1 MPIIFDSEKRIFKLD
16 TATSSY
22 VFEIYEE
29 NYLVHLYYGAKIP
42 DYNLSEFR
50 YTGGFASFS
59 PNNINV
65 DDWRFSPDIN
75 PFEYSGNGA
84 GDFRTSAIAIRNADG
99 NNVTDMRYVSH
110 KIYAGKPAIEGLP
123 ALYVEDDGEATTLEI
138 LTEDAVT
145 GIQTVLFYTVFEKL
159 GAMTRSVK
167 VINNSDK
174 TVEIEKVMSTCVDFH
189 TCDYEMLSLYG
200 RWGKERALER
210 RPLAHGRQ
218 LVSSKRGSSSHHQ
231 NPFAALVDKGA
242 TEDYGNAYGFN
253 LVYSSNFV
261 FEAEVNQNAGTR
273 VVMGINPE
281 NFGWQL
287 KAGDSFSSPEVV
299 MVYTP
304 DGIGEMSRIFHRL
317 YRKHLI
323 RGKWKDIKRPLLI
336 NNWEATGMDFTG
348 EQLVTFAERAKEL
361 GIEMLVMDDGW
372 FGDRNSDRSGLG
384 DWQVNEEKL
393 GGTLAEFVNKINA
406 LGIKFGIW
414 YEPEMISRDSNLYR
428 AHPDWCLHVPNRE
441 KSIGRFQ
448 YVLDYSRQDVR
459 DYVFGE
465 MYKVLSSCKID
476 YLKWDFNRNLT
487 EVGSAI
493 LPPEQQKEVFHRFV
507 LGTYDVMDRLTKAFP
522 DMLIENCSGGGGR
535 FDPGTLYFSPQIWT
549 SDNTDPIERL
559 TIQFGTSLCYPA
571 SAMGA
576 HVSASRRAGYDTKG
590 NVALWGSFGYELDPN
605 KFTEEEKRIV
615 KRQVKEYHKYYDV
628 IHYGDLYRLVTPFEN
643 PYRVAWEFVS
653 EDKNEALLT
662 SVIMREPAD
671 RAFYIKLKGL
681 DPNKYYVDEDTD
693 EVYSGA
699 LLMNAGLAFTSL
711 RNDDGDSFIKYFKA
725 VEE

>member
-1 MPIIFDSEKRIFKLD
+1 MPISFDSEKKIFKLD

-22 VFEIYEE
+22 IFEIYEQ

-42 DYNLSEFR
+42 DNNVTGFR
-50 YTGGFASFS
+50 YMGGFASFS

-65 DDWRFSPDIN
+65 EDWRFSPDIN

-84 GDFRTSAIAIRNADG
+84 GDFRTSAIAIRNANG
-99 NNVTDMRYVSH
+99 NNVTDMRYKSH
-110 KIYAGKPAIEGLP
+110 KIYSGKPAIEGLP
-123 ALYVEDDGEATTLEI
+123 ALYVEDDADATTLEL
-138 LTEDAVT
+138 LTEDATT
-145 GIQTVLFYTVFEKL
+145 GIQTVLYYTVFEKL

-167 VINNSDK
+167 IINNSDK

-189 TCDYEMLSLYG
+189 TSDYEMLSLYG
-200 RWGKERALER
+200 RWGKERSLER

-231 NPFAALVDKGA
+231 NPFVAIVDKGA

-253 LVYSSNFV
+253 FVYSGNFV

-273 VVMGINPE
+273 VIMGINPE

-287 KAGDSFSSPEVV
+287 KAGESFSAPEVV

-441 KSIGRFQ
+441 KSIGRHQ

-465 MYKVLSSCKID
+465 MYKVLSS
-476 YLKWDFNRNLT
+476 
-487 EVGSAI
+487 
-493 LPPEQQKEVFHRFV
+493 
-507 LGTYDVMDRLTKAFP
+507 
-522 DMLIENCSGGGGR
+522 
-535 FDPGTLYFSPQIWT
+535 
-549 SDNTDPIERL
+549 
-559 TIQFGTSLCYPA
+559 
-571 SAMGA
+571 
-576 HVSASRRAGYDTKG
+576 
-590 NVALWGSFGYELDPN
+590 
-605 KFTEEEKRIV
+605 
-615 KRQVKEYHKYYDV
+615 
-628 IHYGDLYRLVTPFEN
+628 
-643 PYRVAWEFVS
+643 
-653 EDKNEALLT
+653 
-662 SVIMREPAD
+662 
-671 RAFYIKLKGL
+671 
-681 DPNKYYVDEDTD
+681 
-693 EVYSGA
+693 
-699 LLMNAGLAFTSL
+699 
-711 RNDDGDSFIKYFKA
+711 
-725 VEE
+725 